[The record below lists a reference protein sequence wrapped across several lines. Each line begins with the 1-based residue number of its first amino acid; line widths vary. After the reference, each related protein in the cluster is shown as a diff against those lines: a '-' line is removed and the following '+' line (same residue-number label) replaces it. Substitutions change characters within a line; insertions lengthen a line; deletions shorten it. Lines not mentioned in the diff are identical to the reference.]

1 MCLAIFNSI
10 CVPVLILLNYPILTM
25 SNVSGTRSSA
35 ECPIFGYPKEIS
47 WRAFPT
53 YEVVMKY
60 YQYVRL
66 DMKQGRKPS
75 LKAIATV
82 VVIQLENLWKYASIL
97 HLSRKRIT
105 SMLRQYRTKMN
116 NLLKSKCKYQVLAKA
131 KRAVVKS
138 TMIMECLHK
147 QKEKN
152 GMFLTYLLSLKLAIA
167 QEFHTELQHFLHHLY
182 YRMPALSQKKM
193 QHQLLIRTKFKEQE
207 RRLERTIWLQA
218 IPLFI

>member
-47 WRAFPT
+47 WRVFPT
-53 YEVVMKY
+53 NEVVMKY

-66 DMKQGRKPS
+66 DMKQGREPS

-116 NLLKSKCKYQVLAKA
+116 NLLKSKSKYQVLAKA

-167 QEFHTELQHFLHHLY
+167 QEFRTELQHFLHHLY
-182 YRMPALSQKKM
+182 YRMPALSQKKT